1 MQALVRLP
9 DGTGQTLKVE
19 GMKDACRQAWRIGAK
34 SLVCMDEETW
44 TFIRSDLLGM
54 IGLGRP
60 GLFSSYSD
68 KWQPPTLGEYKE
80 LLRLIDLPSSH
91 GSNIVGI
98 DPSEMRKWSLME
110 GKVPYWAWRLLSI
123 YAGIVI
129 PDSLPGLE
137 YRPALSL

>member
-9 DGTGQTLKVE
+9 DGTGQTLTVE

-44 TFIRSDLLGM
+44 TLTRSDLL
-54 IGLGRP
+54 P
-60 GLFSSYSD
+60 
-68 KWQPPTLGEYKE
+68 
-80 LLRLIDLPSSH
+80 
-91 GSNIVGI
+91 
-98 DPSEMRKWSLME
+98 
-110 GKVPYWAWRLLSI
+110 I

-137 YRPALSL
+137 YRPAVSL